1 MFLSFEYKFYVG
13 IKFELS
19 KEFIYIYIFK
29 IFVEEYLT
37 IVSNELNSENSRFSN
52 KERLRF
58 G

>member
-1 MFLSFEYKFYVG
+1 MFLFFEYKFYVG

-37 IVSNELNSENSRFSN
+37 IVSNELNSENLFSK

>member
-37 IVSNELNSENSRFSN
+37 IVSNELNSENLFSK
-52 KERLRF
+52 KERLRY